1 MKLIP
6 CIICFVVGCS
16 IGLVPGVYSSGETD
30 GTVTNARVIKRG
42 SFYCVPKKCEINHYF
57 ILCNSNNS
65 AKPGK
70 DECIPCSHNT
80 FNPNKNDTSTVPYQV
95 PEYVVC
101 KKPNCDC
108 TPEGFLVNGHECHVN
123 GAAKIC
129 LCDANKGYCG
139 DDYQNCVK
147 WTESDIR
154 KDWGLTP
161 NCSIKKCEKGYSR
174 PDKKYACEKDSNI
187 STTTQ
192 PTTQLTT
199 GASDTDVNNN
209 NSTEVDTTNTTTPS
223 VNEDKGGGLDLKY
236 ILIIVF
242 SLLAFLAVII
252 FGVWKGNK
260 LRCRNK
266 FGQFKQ
272 RMKNAVLKNG
282 SLADPGDG
290 ERYAS
295 DESTEDTSMV

>member
-1 MKLIP
+1 MTLFP
-6 CIICFVVGCS
+6 CILIMLCLVVGY
-16 IGLVPGVYSSGETD
+16 GTETD
-30 GTVTNARVIKRG
+30 ALVIHRG
-42 SFYCVPKKCEINHYF
+42 SHYCIPMQCPKNHYF
-57 ILCNSNNS
+57 VHCNSTDF

-70 DECIPCSHNT
+70 DECIPCGHNK
-80 FNPNKNDTSTVPYQV
+80 FNPVELDTSKFTEEY
-95 PEYVVC
+95 PEYKVC
-101 KKPNCDC
+101 KELDC
-108 TPEGFLVNGHECHVN
+108 YCGEDGFILNEHECQVN

-129 LCDANKGYCG
+129 ICNARIGYCG
-139 DDYQNCVK
+139 HDYKKCEK
-147 WTESDIR
+147 WNGTIA

-174 PDKKYACEKDSNI
+174 PDNEYACEKDTNI

-236 ILIIVF
+236 ILITVF
-242 SLLAFLAVII
+242 LLLAFLAVII

-295 DESTEDTSMV
+295 EESTEDTSMV